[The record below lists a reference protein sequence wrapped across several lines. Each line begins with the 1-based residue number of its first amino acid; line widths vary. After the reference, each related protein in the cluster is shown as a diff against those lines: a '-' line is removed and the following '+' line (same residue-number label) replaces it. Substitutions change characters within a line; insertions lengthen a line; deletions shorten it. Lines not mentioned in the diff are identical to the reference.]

1 MKKKIQQLS
10 RRQPGNSVPIFWNLI
25 EEGDSAEL
33 QLYGEF
39 VEQRP
44 FDWWI
49 GKASEGDYVIS
60 GEIRDALEKIKNKA
74 NITVRINSP
83 GGCLYTGLAIYNAL
97 KSFKG
102 RKKAIVEGICMS
114 AATMPMCACDEV
126 IVMPGSIT
134 MIHGVSMM
142 MCDYVTLQ
150 DIEKISR
157 AMECME
163 ATVSKIYNEKTG
175 IPGEELREK
184 MKDEW
189 WLTPEEAVESGFA
202 DTFQKEA
209 ASETLKLVAS
219 ASGYPSLYFGN
230 KEVAKYFRSQIPS
243 RFGVSTS
250 RKNKPQNTMDT
261 QTIEEVTTTLD
272 DVQEE
277 LDNATESLDEMTTE
291 EIEQVI
297 EDVKEELDS
306 VEETISSSDTG
317 DSEEE
322 TALNKA
328 LNKAK
333 SSLRTL
339 RSSFRSKARA
349 ARAKGDNPD
358 NAGEDDEE
366 EESSGDEDGSGELEK
381 LEKDAEQAKAKGD
394 KVAHALACERLR
406 LAKIDSFAKA
416 SGLDAET
423 VNRAKYG
430 DTRMT
435 AEKLAYKTSMNDD
448 SKRRQ
453 WLSRRREETRATA
466 KVKTSPGGSP
476 PSPEN
481 KTQERGKLAASFK
494 EIFNKFRPASH
505 TAQNKK

>member
-1 MKKKIQQLS
+1 MKKKTKQPTNK
-10 RRQPGNSVPIFWNLI
+10 QPGKPAPGFFNLL
-25 EEGDSAEL
+25 ETDDAAEL

-74 NITVRINSP
+74 NITVRLNSP

-102 RKKAIVEGICMS
+102 RKTAIVEGICMS
-114 AATMPMCACDEV
+114 AATMPLCACDEV

-175 IPGEELREK
+175 MPVEELREK
-184 MKDEW
+184 MKEEW
-189 WLTPEEAVESGFA
+189 WMTPEEAVESGFA
-202 DTFQKEA
+202 DTLQKEA

-219 ASGYPSLYFGN
+219 ASGYPSLYSGN
-230 KEVAKYFRSQIPS
+230 KEIAKNFRSQIPS

-277 LDNATESLDEMTTE
+277 LDNATENLDEMTTE
-291 EIEQVI
+291 EVEQVI
-297 EDVKEELDS
+297 SDVKEELDS

-322 TALNKA
+322 TAMNKA

-333 SSLRTL
+333 ASLRTL
-339 RSSFRSKARA
+339 RSSFRSKSRA

-358 NAGEDDEE
+358 NAGEDNEE
-366 EESSGDEDGSGELEK
+366 ETSDDEDGSGELEK
-381 LEKDAEQAKAKGD
+381 LEKDAKQAKAKGD

-406 LAKIDSFAKA
+406 LAKIDAYAKA

-423 VNRAKYG
+423 VNHAKYG

-435 AEKLAYKTSMNDD
+435 AEELAYKTSITDD
-448 SKRRQ
+448 SKRKQ
-453 WLSRRREETRATA
+453 WLARRREETRATA

-481 KTQERGKLAASFK
+481 KTQQRGKLAASFK
-494 EIFNKFRPASH
+494 EIYNKFRPAAT